1 MIRRTAARLTP
12 KTARERRAVG
22 VAGAALGVW
31 LLINLAVRPYWT
43 SLRDMRESLARE
55 RGLAGR
61 EATLLAESRRF
72 AGRYAAIERT
82 TLDEAPRLF
91 PGPDVLAASSALA
104 RYVGGQA
111 AVNRVMVQQ
120 SESRPP
126 EDVGSG
132 AVALRV
138 DVRAV
143 SDLQGVADFLYA
155 LEQGSKLVRVEHLVL
170 TKVAGPPQSEGSEA
184 LAIIATVRGYAFAD
198 SASGQDSEDS
208 LAVRQDRLGARP

>member
-1 MIRRTAARLTP
+1 MIRRIAVRFTP
-12 KTARERRAVG
+12 KTAREQRAVG

-31 LLINLAVRPYWT
+31 LLINLAVRPYWINL
-43 SLRDMRESLARE
+43 SDMRESLARE
-55 RGLAGR
+55 RGLAAR

-72 AGRYAAIERT
+72 PARYAAIERT
-82 TLDEAPRLF
+82 TLAEAPRLF
-91 PGPDVLAASSALA
+91 PGPDALTASAALA

-132 AVALRV
+132 TVALRV

-143 SDLQGVADFLYA
+143 SDLHGVADLLYA
-155 LEQGSKLVRVEHLVL
+155 LEHGSKLVRVEHLVL
-170 TKVAGPPQSEGSEA
+170 TKVAGPAQFEASEA

-198 SASGQDSEDS
+198 SASGQEPDDT
-208 LAVRQDRLGARP
+208 LVVQQDRLGAWP